1 MMNRGLLLPAGR
13 NLPALLLGLIISMI
27 IALGPAPAQAQ
38 VVKIGYIDS
47 IRIFESYS
55 FARETQDRFGREIE
69 AWRRESDDRLQA
81 IEEQRAE
88 LKEQSLVLSEERRLE
103 LENQLQRS
111 LTEYEQFVQAFW
123 GPNGKAA
130 SMNQQLTAEV
140 IQKVRD
146 VVEQIALDEAYDLVL
161 DAADGNVIFAVKT
174 LDLTDR
180 VLDILNEEAA
190 ASNIGGQP

>member
-1 MMNRGLLLPAGR
+1 MDLGRRTFAGR
-13 NLPALLLGLIISMI
+13 TVPALLCGWI
-27 IALGPAPAQAQ
+27 IAVVVALGAAPAQAQ
-38 VVKIGYIDS
+38 VIKIGYIDS
-47 IRIFESYS
+47 IRIFENYS
-55 FARETQDRFGREIE
+55 FARETQERFGREIE
-69 AWRRESDDRLQA
+69 AWRQESDDRLQA

-103 LENQLQRS
+103 LENELQRS
-111 LTEYEQFVQAFW
+111 LTEYDQFVQAFW

-190 ASNIGGQP
+190 GSTIGNQP